1 MYSLWSVCTNHDF
14 RCHDSRIQ
22 HWAKN
27 RISPIFCA
35 LLDAA
40 VASDTENH
48 IHVNRPLTVLSSIKT
63 LHVTMVHD
71 EK

>member
-1 MYSLWSVCTNHDF
+1 MIFGVTTAASDTAH
-14 RCHDSRIQ
+14 
-22 HWAKN
+22 KN

-40 VASDTENH
+40 VTSDTENH
-48 IHVNRPLTVLSSIKT
+48 THVNRPLTVLSSIKT
-63 LHVTMVHD
+63 LHVTMVDD